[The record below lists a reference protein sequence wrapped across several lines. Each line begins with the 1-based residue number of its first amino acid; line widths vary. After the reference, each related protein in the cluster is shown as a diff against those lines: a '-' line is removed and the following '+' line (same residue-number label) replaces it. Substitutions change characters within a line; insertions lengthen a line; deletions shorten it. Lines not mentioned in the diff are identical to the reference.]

1 MKETVFVMKWCSSLS
16 PSGPVTPCRWSSL
29 TQRLPGR
36 CGSTQVMLKIQANAS
51 AGKHRV
57 GDITRESC
65 HVRFRRC
72 PGLGRDFSLQAVRT
86 RVQASELHTESQV
99 RWCALGSRARQ
110 IPEAHTGQSNQRAAP
125 TPTAYSDNHHHHQSA
140 WHLRQAAPEAALW
153 PTHAHAE
160 PKNLGKGQ
168 KGIPSNVL

>member
-1 MKETVFVMKWCSSLS
+1 MKETVFLMKWCSSLS
-16 PSGPVTPCRWSSL
+16 PSGPVTPRRWSSL

-72 PGLGRDFSLQAVRT
+72 PGLGRDVSLQAART

-110 IPEAHTGQSNQRAAP
+110 IPEAHTGHSLIKELPLPQQH
-125 TPTAYSDNHHHHQSA
+125 TVT
-140 WHLRQAAPEAALW
+140 
-153 PTHAHAE
+153 TTTTT
-160 PKNLGKGQ
+160 KVLGT
-168 KGIPSNVL
+168 